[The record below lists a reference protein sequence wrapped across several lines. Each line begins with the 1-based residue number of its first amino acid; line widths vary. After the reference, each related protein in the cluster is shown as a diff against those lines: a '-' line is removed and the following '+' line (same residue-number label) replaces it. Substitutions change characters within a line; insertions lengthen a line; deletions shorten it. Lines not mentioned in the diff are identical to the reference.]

1 MHNLAH
7 LRPPLPD
14 QAWPLVA
21 HYRADPATHLGAMLR
36 AGLFVPLAE
45 LSLPETGE
53 SLENVLQ
60 ASQIDVRPG
69 DVFVDA
75 ATYRVLFIALDGSL
89 SLHPEGLG
97 RSLGLPVL
105 DGMGRDPHEIGF
117 AEPEIGILLA
127 AGLVRVGCRLPVS
140 FKPSLDVTFRL
151 DGEQILRILLL
162 IFRDLSA
169 HPPKDPQKIRT
180 VATYLPDVSVDG
192 TRNLRP
198 TDAACRDRRIVHL
211 RACALPAAVESLAGY
226 RSAPSF
232 RIRGMLAQGTFMV
245 QGDHALITDAG
256 LTAAIAAIA
265 TRVEIGDVFIDAD
278 SLEVCLINLD
288 GQPRLL
294 ENRLGDL
301 CGMPDLDALAE
312 GPHQV
317 QFSPDRSGSMLRV
330 LGTVL
335 DQDLDTLDQQIA
347 EGYPVAFTARN
358 VVDLM
363 LGFFAIVMRC
373 EGTRTLASQMSPI
386 GVLDPV
392 DDAEPTERAGAKRP
406 REMKM
411 WLAVRHEKGHPAEDR
426 KPLHITRPKLA
437 GQAMHAAHWLTYLV
451 MRTRPDLM
459 EAYHG
464 GPFAEG
470 EQPPSG
476 TPKIVVKAKNLAMLE
491 RIEREARAAGIPC
504 VSVTDEGRTEF
515 DGPTKTVVAFG
526 PAYEDELPKY
536 LADLQFLK
544 DPVPDAQA
552 GTATG

>member
-60 ASQIDVRPG
+60 ASQLDVRPG

-75 ATYRVLFIALDGSL
+75 ATYRVLFIAPDSSL

-97 RSLGLPVL
+97 QSLGLPVL
-105 DGMGRDPHEIGF
+105 DGMGRDSHEIGF

-169 HPPKDPQKIRT
+169 HPPKDPRKIRT
-180 VATYLPDVSVDG
+180 VATYLPDISVDG

-211 RACALPAAVESLAGY
+211 RACALPAAIESLAGY

-245 QGDHALITDAG
+245 QGDHALVTDAG
-256 LTAAIAAIA
+256 LTAAVAAIA

-294 ENRLGDL
+294 QNRLGDL
-301 CGMPDLDALAE
+301 CGMPDLDALAS

-317 QFSPDRSGSMLRV
+317 QFTPDHSGRMLHT
-330 LGTVL
+330 LAKVL
-335 DQDLDTLDQQIA
+335 DRDRDVLDHQIE
-347 EGYPVAFTARN
+347 EGYPLVFTARN
-358 VVDLM
+358 VVDLL
-363 LGFFAIVMRC
+363 LGFFALVMRS
-373 EGTRTLASQMSPI
+373 EGTQTLTSQMSPI

-392 DDAEPTERAGAKRP
+392 EQGERSEPGKAKKP
-406 REMKM
+406 RELKM
-411 WLAVRHEKGHPAEDR
+411 WLAVRDEKGHPAEGR

-451 MRTRPDLM
+451 MRTNPELI

-464 GPFAEG
+464 GSFDFG

-491 RIEREARAAGIPC
+491 RIEREARAAGIPYM
-504 VSVTDEGRTEF
+504 SVTDEARTEF
-515 DGPTKTVVAFG
+515 DEPTKTVVVFG
-526 PAYEDELPKY
+526 PAYEDALPKY

-544 DPVPDAQA
+544 DPNFVWP
-552 GTATG
+552 

>member
-7 LRPPLPD
+7 LRPPLADP
-14 QAWPLVA
+14 AWPLVA
-21 HYRADPATHLGAMLR
+21 QYRSDPAIHLGAMLR

-45 LSLPETGE
+45 LSIPETGE
-53 SLENVLQ
+53 GPEQ
-60 ASQIDVRPG
+60 ALRASPIDLRTG
-69 DVFVDA
+69 DVFVEA
-75 ATYRVLFIALDGSL
+75 ATYRVLFVAPHGSL
-89 SLHPEGLG
+89 SVHSERLG
-97 RSLGLPVL
+97 MSLGLPAL
-105 DGMGRDPHEIGF
+105 DHMGPDPHDVGF
-117 AEPEIGILLA
+117 AEPEVGILLA
-127 AGLVRVGCRLPVS
+127 AGLIRVGCHLPVS
-140 FKPSLDVTFRL
+140 FKASLDVTFRL

-169 HPPKDPQKIRT
+169 HPPKDPRDLRT
-180 VATYLPDVSVDG
+180 VATYLPDVTVDG
-192 TRNLRP
+192 QRNLRP
-198 TDAACRDRRIVHL
+198 SKAGDRQRRIVHL
-211 RACALPAAVESLAGY
+211 RACSLPAAVESLAGY

-245 QGDHALITDAG
+245 QGDHALVTDAE

-317 QFSPDRSGSMLRV
+317 QFSPDRSGSMLHV

-335 DQDLDTLDQQIA
+335 DQDLDTLDHQIA
-347 EGYPVAFTARN
+347 EGYPFIFTARN
-358 VVDLM
+358 VVDLL

-373 EGTRTLASQMSPI
+373 EGTQTLASQMSPI

-392 DDAEPTERAGAKRP
+392 TEPEPAQPTKR
-406 REMKM
+406 REMKI
-411 WLAVRHEKGHPAEDR
+411 WLAVRQEKGDPASGR
-426 KPLHITRPKLA
+426 KPFQITRPKLA
-437 GQAMHAAHWLTYLV
+437 GQAMHAGHWLTYVV
-451 MRTRPDLM
+451 MRTRPELM

-464 GPFAEG
+464 GAFAEG

-544 DPVPDAQA
+544 DPVPGDQA
-552 GTATG
+552 ATG